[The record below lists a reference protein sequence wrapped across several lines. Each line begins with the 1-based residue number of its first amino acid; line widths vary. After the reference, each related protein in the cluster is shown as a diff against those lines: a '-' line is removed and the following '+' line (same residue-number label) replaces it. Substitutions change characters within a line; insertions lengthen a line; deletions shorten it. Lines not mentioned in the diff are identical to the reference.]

1 MQKFT
6 EAYDKAKDVLVNQKF
21 ADAWQTNLAEKWHA
35 TKLFGGKGFNRGH
48 SKVTTHVRQA
58 IADAAKKDGQ
68 KPGDV
73 IYDAALNAKSGG
85 KHSDRA
91 ATLKFVQH
99 VHRVRTTGGQAVWV
113 YSPPGSDSAWVFDE
127 ITGDAATM
135 KARLNRD
142 DEIFSTEER
151 KWMSSSLHTSRKIC
165 EDVKHKLSGGDT
177 KTMTPA
183 TLAMVQRWFNDE
195 DSTAEDTAKAAKKLL
210 AGFKKITRATC
221 ATTLVFTDY
230 PDWRAKRDDYYGA
243 AFRGGEGGGFPVIY
257 LEGAFTRLTG
267 NSGKEWLCVETIIHE
282 LSHHEAS
289 TQDHRYDSSG
299 LKPNKATF
307 PASDAIDN
315 ADSWGYF
322 ALDLAGYLSNADFAK
337 VYK

>member
-21 ADAWQTNLAEKWHA
+21 ADAWQTNLAEKWQA
-35 TKLFGGKGFNRGH
+35 VKLFGGKGFNRGH
-48 SKVTTHVRQA
+48 SKVTTLVRQA

-68 KPGDV
+68 KPGEV
-73 IYDAALNAKSGG
+73 IYDAAVNPKSGG
-85 KHSDRA
+85 SLAERA
-91 ATLKFVQH
+91 ATLKFIKH
-99 VHRVRTTGGQAVWV
+99 LYRARTTGGQSVWV
-113 YSPPGSDSAWVFDE
+113 YAPPLSDATWVFDE
-127 ITGDAATM
+127 ITGDATTM
-135 KARLNRD
+135 KARLNHD
-142 DEIFSTEER
+142 NEIFSAQER
-151 KWMSSSLHTSRKIC
+151 KWMSTSLHTARKIC
-165 EDVKHKLSGGDT
+165 EDVKHKLSGGNP
-177 KTMTPA
+177 KTMSA
-183 TLAMVQRWFNDE
+183 ETLAMVQRWFNDE
-195 DSTAEDTAKAAKKLL
+195 DSTADDTAATAKKLL
-210 AGFKKITRATC
+210 AGFKKITRATS

-230 PDWRAKRDDYYGA
+230 PDWRAQRDKYFGA
-243 AFRGGEGGGFPVIY
+243 AFRGGEGGGFPIIY

-267 NSGKEWLCVETIIHE
+267 NSGKEWLCAETIIHE
-282 LSHHEAS
+282 LSHHEVS
-289 TQDHRYDSSG
+289 TQDHRYDHHG